1 MAKVIFL
8 EGEEEKKEF
17 GPLGTTLIF
26 SAAPTGSTRSSSQL
40 SSARAKRP
48 SRREERAEIDAVLA
62 AHNRRLSETEKE
74 VLEISVQGGRR
85 VIRSRASWV
94 TLFVE
99 VSPGKWEVPK
109 RTDDGPYYAAT
120 LAMHPLLTREDV
132 EDMLDG
138 LGLT

>member
-1 MAKVIFL
+1 MPLI
-8 EGEEEKKEF
+8 EMTPEEAAEYKRTH
-17 GPLGTTLIF
+17 PLGTTLMFIG
-26 SAAPTGSTRSSSQL
+26 PW
-40 SSARAKRP
+40 ARPPRTTAQGKRP

-62 AHNRRLSETEKE
+62 ARNRRLSETEKE

-109 RTDDGPYYAAT
+109 RTDDDPLWAAT

-132 EDMLDG
+132 EDMAEG
-138 LGLT
+138 LGF